1 MKISIFFQRGLT
13 LVEALLAGA
22 AIVIL
27 VFIFLW
33 DGGTESAKIATCQSI
48 NDKIITA
55 IQEHD
60 YEKGIG
66 DQAKIK
72 AACEKLNE
80 QIDRFNNEKC
90 GDLEGLNPYKRE
102 NCSQ

>member
-1 MKISIFFQRGLT
+1 MGWRYGI
-13 LVEALLAGA
+13 
-22 AIVIL
+22 
-27 VFIFLW
+27 
-33 DGGTESAKIATCQSI
+33 CQDRYLSNL

-66 DQAKIK
+66 NQAKIK

-80 QIDRFNNEKC
+80 QIGKFNNEKC
-90 GDLEGLNPYKRE
+90 DELEGLSPYQRE
-102 NCSQ
+102 DCPQ